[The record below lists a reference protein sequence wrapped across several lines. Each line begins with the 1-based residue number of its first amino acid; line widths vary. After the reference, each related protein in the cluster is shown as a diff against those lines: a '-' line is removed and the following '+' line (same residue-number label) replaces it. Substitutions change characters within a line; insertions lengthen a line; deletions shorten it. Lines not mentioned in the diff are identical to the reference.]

1 MKDLLFVT
9 KMHLPVF
16 SSQKPED
23 KSDEDWEFEHN
34 QVCGYIR
41 QFVEDNVYNHISGV
55 THARS
60 LWDKLEELYASK
72 TGNNKLFYLTK
83 LMQVKYVEGTTVADH
98 LNEIQ
103 GIVDQLSGMGIKFDD
118 EVLALMVLA
127 TLPESWETLK
137 VSITNSAPNGVVN
150 METVKSGILNEE
162 MRRRSQ
168 GTSSSQS
175 EVLAV
180 TTRGRSQN
188 KSQSNRDK
196 SRGKSNKFAN
206 VECHYCKKKG
216 HIKRFCRQF
225 QNDQKK
231 NKGKKVK
238 PEESSDDETNSF
250 GEFNV
255 VYDDD
260 IINLTTQEMTWV
272 IDSGATIH
280 ATPRRELFSSYTPG
294 DFGRVKMGNANFSTV
309 VGKGDVCL
317 ETMNGMKL
325 LLRDVR
331 HVPDMRL
338 NLISVDKL
346 DEEGYCNTFHNGQ
359 WKLTKGSLVVARGTK
374 QSKLYVTQASIS
386 QQVINVA

>member
-1 MKDLLFVT
+1 MEARTSKMVNLNGTNYHLWRNKMKDLLFVT

-137 VSITNSAPNGVVN
+137 VSITNSEIY
-150 METVKSGILNEE
+150 MEQPDG
-162 MRRRSQ
+162 
-168 GTSSSQS
+168 
-175 EVLAV
+175 
-180 TTRGRSQN
+180 
-188 KSQSNRDK
+188 
-196 SRGKSNKFAN
+196 
-206 VECHYCKKKG
+206 
-216 HIKRFCRQF
+216 F
-225 QNDQKK
+225 QQ
-231 NKGKKVK
+231 KGKEDCVCRLRKSLYGLK
-238 PEESSDDETNSF
+238 QAPRQWYKKFESVMGQHGYKKTTSDHCVF
-250 GEFNV
+250 
-255 VYDDD
+255 
-260 IINLTTQEMTWV
+260 
-272 IDSGATIH
+272 A
-280 ATPRRELFSSYTPG
+280 
-294 DFGRVKMGNANFSTV
+294 
-309 VGKGDVCL
+309 
-317 ETMNGMKL
+317 
-325 LLRDVR
+325 
-331 HVPDMRL
+331 
-338 NLISVDKL
+338 
-346 DEEGYCNTFHNGQ
+346 
-359 WKLTKGSLVVARGTK
+359 
-374 QSKLYVTQASIS
+374 
-386 QQVINVA
+386 